1 MARPDPTPLDL
12 TRLHLTRPTSLDSTR
27 IHSTRPNPARLHS
40 TRRVAVHAVRAGGDA
55 PRPTASV
62 PGISE
67 QLAEDRRV
75 VAFGVVGRR
84 RLGPPPRGRA
94 EHRRNLRPP
103 AAAAALRRL
112 EMRRVGRARRTPGG
126 ALGISCSRVV
136 PPQELETL
144 TSPAHAASLF
154 RWLTG
159 NSEVKYLH
167 LLVPLWYVRM
177 RICFCWIF
185 TPSDTYVGG
194 YCACA
199 YVCIRICRAIVT
211 VRVHMY
217 LLARFPLS
225 PLLGGL
231 LCVRMRMR
239 WLCACVCFGLL
250 RIVDILFTSVYSHPF
265 WICAWRVTVCVHVC
279 VLACYVV

>member
-1 MARPDPTPLDL
+1 MRKAGAVTWLDFPPMEAL
-12 TRLHLTRPTSLDSTR
+12 IRGEGVQD
-27 IHSTRPNPARLHS
+27 ARLFS
-40 TRRVAVHAVRAGGDA
+40 Q
-55 PRPTASV
+55 PR
-62 PGISE
+62 
-67 QLAEDRRV
+67 
-75 VAFGVVGRR
+75 
-84 RLGPPPRGRA
+84 
-94 EHRRNLRPP
+94 
-103 AAAAALRRL
+103 
-112 EMRRVGRARRTPGG
+112 
-126 ALGISCSRVV
+126 SRVV

-217 LLARFPLS
+217 LSARFPLS

-231 LCVRMRMR
+231 LCVCKRVCWLVTSCRYLR
-239 WLCACVCFGLL
+239 NFCCLFPPTCLSLVIIIIICSCGESLCACI
-250 RIVDILFTSVYSHPF
+250 RICSL
-265 WICAWRVTVCVHVC
+265 VT
-279 VLACYVV
+279 